1 MHKKVILFSVGAAV
15 LLAGC
20 FGGSSDK
27 KEVVKKI
34 EGFHSYE
41 TEEFRMQVPDAWE
54 TLTPLNFKSNISKNT
69 LAAFRNN
76 LRDPSFTANIV
87 VLKNELASEISST
100 DYAKALNEKLK
111 NNLSSYK
118 EILIE
123 KFNVNV
129 EGKESESLFTHV
141 EGRERPEADLKRFIQ
156 VSAVKEKNAFNA
168 LGAYL
173 AKGDEGLAKKIET
186 SIRSFE
192 VK

>member
-1 MHKKVILFSVGAAV
+1 
-15 LLAGC
+15 
-20 FGGSSDK
+20 
-27 KEVVKKI
+27 
-34 EGFHSYE
+34 
-41 TEEFRMQVPDAWE
+41 MQVPDSWE

-123 KFNVNV
+123 KFNVNI

-156 VSAVKEKNAFNA
+156 VSAVKEKNAFNV

-186 SIRSFE
+186 SVRSFE